1 MVARPVR
8 CPTLTLALPPGGLI
22 GRIFHAT
29 LHPARRASFIFCS
42 LMWCKLS
49 TFMMTRSGRGTA
61 NAAPPRLLLAPLA
74 PHCFRSRSPKRA
86 APSSDAPIGRPVA
99 TRAASRAAAATSAPG
114 LGMLLPHLHRDWACC
129 CRVYLPRGDGA
140 LIVPSLSLQAIIC
153 ESPSGA
159 AWVLTTDRSLT
170 CGGSGELWFAHL
182 MGGAVFVGALYC

>member
-1 MVARPVR
+1 MAQ
-8 CPTLTLALPPGGLI
+8 CAL
-22 GRIFHAT
+22 
-29 LHPARRASFIFCS
+29 RRALC
-42 LMWCKLS
+42 
-49 TFMMTRSGRGTA
+49 
-61 NAAPPRLLLAPLA
+61 APM
-74 PHCFRSRSPKRA
+74 
-86 APSSDAPIGRPVA
+86 
-99 TRAASRAAAATSAPG
+99 RAAAATSAPG
-114 LGMLLPHLHRDWACC
+114 LGMPLPHLHRDWACR